1 MADSISAVH
10 IKAYTDLVLMRA
22 QQMESRLRPWA
33 KIKDNVRG
41 ESVSF
46 DRIGKVEMQGKASRH
61 APTPNADPNHER
73 RWATLAT
80 WHTNVLLDADDVQAA
95 LTDPTSDYVQT
106 VSAAIGR
113 KYDERILSAAL
124 GTATTGVIGPGGDST
139 HTGSETWPV
148 TDRKSVSHQIAAGGT
163 GFTVGKWRKGV
174 RILDVL
180 QAERDRVLVIDAYA
194 LEDLLE
200 TTEVTSSDYNTVK
213 ALVQGDLNSFLGC
226 QVVQVDSD
234 LMTTSGTTYSA
245 VLMVRGSVGLGIGID
260 KKIRIDERSDLSY
273 ANQVYAEMMTGAVR
287 RDGERIVE
295 IQYVAS

>member
-1 MADSISAVH
+1 MADSITVAH
-10 IKAYTDLVLMRA
+10 IKAYTDLVLLRA
-22 QQMESRLRPWA
+22 QQMDSRVRPWV
-33 KIKDNVRG
+33 KLKDNVRG

-46 DRIGKVEMQGKASRH
+46 DRLGTIEMQGKASRH

-73 RWATLAT
+73 RWATMAT
-80 WHTNVLLDADDVQAA
+80 WHTAVLLDADDVQAS
-95 LTDPTSDYVQT
+95 LTDPTSDYVRL
-106 VSAAIGR
+106 VSAALGR

-124 GTATTGVIGPGGDST
+124 GTSATGVTGA
-139 HTGSETWPV
+139 GSETWPV

-163 GFTVGKWRKGV
+163 GFTVAKWRQGV

-180 QAERDRVLVIDAYA
+180 QAESDRVLVLDAYA
-194 LEDLLE
+194 KEDLLE

-213 ALVQGDLNSFLGC
+213 ALVNGEVNSFLGC
-226 QVVQVDSD
+226 EVVLVDSD

-245 VLMVRGSVGLGIGID
+245 VLMVRGAVGLGIGID
-260 KKIRIDERSDLSY
+260 KKIRIDERPDLSY